1 VLCFY
6 NNNLNGVR
14 SLLGHTVKRKAE
26 QSIKILIGQQLL
38 QGIPAY
44 LNRLKFLL

>member
-1 VLCFY
+1 
-6 NNNLNGVR
+6 
-14 SLLGHTVKRKAE
+14 LLGHTVKRKAE
-26 QSIKILIGQQLL
+26 KSSGVSEKSIKILIGQQLL